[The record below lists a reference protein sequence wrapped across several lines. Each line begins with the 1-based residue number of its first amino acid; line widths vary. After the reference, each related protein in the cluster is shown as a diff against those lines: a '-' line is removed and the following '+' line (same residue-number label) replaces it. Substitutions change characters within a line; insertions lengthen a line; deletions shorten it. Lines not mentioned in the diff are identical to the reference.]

1 MSDKREAI
9 DKRDLYSQMDKAA
22 VRTAADIEQKYNIGK
37 SFAEAIGVAEDSREV
52 AENSKKVAEGT
63 AQEVSEMFTKDIL
76 MTGTFQNT
84 AMLYFPPDIQEY
96 MMLSTLLTEEDQAKR
111 DEFKGL
117 FDFNGD
123 GSVNELDKELLGS
136 FLAGEIKELPGFE
149 QYKINTQFEITIDF
163 KKAFGV
169 YVTGK
174 NMWGRQLDFNGG
186 LDITSKE
193 RPIYQTCFM
202 ATNGNSAS
210 YQTIVDNWAG
220 LPNWSAWGCTVQGHI
235 YPYLGGAFGYRVDN
249 WGYFIYFDYGSQTA
263 KLVQV
268 QDSNGVVNATARE
281 V

>member
-84 AMLYFPPDIQEY
+84 EMLYFPPDIQEY
-96 MMLSTLLTEEDQAKR
+96 MMLSRLLEETDQAKR

-123 GSVNELDKELLGS
+123 GSVNE
-136 FLAGEIKELPGFE
+136 
-149 QYKINTQFEITIDF
+149 FEIASF
-163 KKAFGV
+163 VPMLSERVAFESV
-169 YVTGK
+169 
-174 NMWGRQLDFNGG
+174 
-186 LDITSKE
+186 S
-193 RPIYQTCFM
+193 
-202 ATNGNSAS
+202 
-210 YQTIVDNWAG
+210 
-220 LPNWSAWGCTVQGHI
+220 
-235 YPYLGGAFGYRVDN
+235 
-249 WGYFIYFDYGSQTA
+249 
-263 KLVQV
+263 
-268 QDSNGVVNATARE
+268 
-281 V
+281 